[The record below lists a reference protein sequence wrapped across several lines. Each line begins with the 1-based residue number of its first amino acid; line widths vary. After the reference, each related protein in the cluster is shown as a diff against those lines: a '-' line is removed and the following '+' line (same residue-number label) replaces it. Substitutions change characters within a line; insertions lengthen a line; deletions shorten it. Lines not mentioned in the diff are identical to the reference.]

1 MSKAGK
7 DRNKAKRVVE
17 QQKARERRRKV
28 TIWTSVAVVFLLVA
42 AGLVGYAVSSS
53 QQAADAGKLVVPS
66 AAVDDG
72 SAFAVGSGPVVV
84 DLYEDFMCPV
94 CRVFESQSSAALRDL
109 AAKNE
114 ITLRYHPVAILDE
127 ASEGTQYS
135 SRSAGA
141 SAAAGQGGKFVEYH
155 DALYANQP
163 EENTPGLTDDKL
175 IELGRSVGLTDATFS
190 DAVKNKTYVPWA
202 GKNTET
208 FSARGYT
215 GTPTVVV
222 AGKKV
227 TGPNNALPTTADVT
241 KAIDAAKG

>member
-7 DRNKAKRVVE
+7 DRNRARQIVE

-28 TIWTSVAVVFLLVA
+28 TLWTSIGVVFLLIA
-42 AGLVGYAVSSS
+42 AGLVGYAMSSS
-53 QQAADAGKLVVPS
+53 QQNADAGKLVVPA
-66 AAVDDG
+66 AAVDG
-72 SAFAVGSGPVVV
+72 GTAFAVGSGPVAV

-94 CRVFESQSSAALRDL
+94 CRVFEAQSSATLRGL

-114 ITLRYHPVAILDE
+114 ITLRYHPVAILDH

-135 SRSAGA
+135 SRAAGA
-141 SAAAGQGGKFVEYH
+141 SAAAAQGGKFVEYH
-155 DALYANQP
+155 DVLYANQP
-163 EENTPGLTDDKL
+163 QENTPGLTDDKL
-175 IELGRSVGLTDATFS
+175 IELGRTVGLTDPTFA

-202 GKNTET
+202 TKNTET

-215 GTPTVVV
+215 GTPTIVV
-222 AGKKV
+222 AGKQV
-227 TGPNNALPTTADVT
+227 TGANNSLPTTADIT